1 MEYEIWTRK
10 LKALRLSLD
19 LRQEDVAKKMRI
31 SRSQYSAIEN
41 GKSVANYKHLYNL
54 AKALGMPLTD
64 LISMPGI
71 RLRGVTNAKASP
83 KKTKKSKNKKTRKT
97 SKTKKR

>member
-10 LKALRLSLD
+10 LRVLRLSLD

-54 AKALGMPLTD
+54 AKALSIPLID
-64 LISMPGI
+64 LISMTGV
-71 RLRGVTNAKASP
+71 RLRGPTNGKASP
-83 KKTKKSKNKKTRKT
+83 RRKKNKK
-97 SKTKKR
+97 

>member
-1 MEYEIWTRK
+1 MEYEIWARK

-41 GKSVANYKHLYNL
+41 GKSIANYKHLYNL
-54 AKALGMPLTD
+54 AKALGIPITD
-64 LISMPGI
+64 LLSMNGI
-71 RLRGVTNAKASP
+71 RLRGPTNGKASSRRS
-83 KKTKKSKNKKTRKT
+83 KKTKKKN
-97 SKTKKR
+97 S

>member
-10 LKALRLSLD
+10 LRALRLSFD

-54 AKALGMPLTD
+54 AKALGIPLTD
-64 LISMPGI
+64 LISMNGV
-71 RLRGVTNAKASP
+71 RLRGTSNGKASP
-83 KKTKKSKNKKTRKT
+83 RKTKKSKTAKKNKKR
-97 SKTKKR
+97 